1 MLEFSSQRSF
11 GEAALAESRESAAA
25 DEDFAALVRRQSR
38 FVYRVAFSLLRNT
51 HDAEDVTQESF
62 LKIYR
67 LKVYRNDAWRG
78 IEDERAFLARVAWR
92 IAVER
97 IPKRETGAST
107 EPLPCDLATPEQL
120 AVAADRN
127 ASIHRLID
135 ALPEELRQP
144 LVLSAIEE
152 LTSAQVA
159 HVLRIPEGTVR
170 RRVMQARKILREKLN
185 AIAARGTHAKHL

>member
-1 MLEFSSQRSF
+1 MKRMLEFSSHLSF
-11 GEAALAESRESAAA
+11 GEAELAESREAASSNA
-25 DEDFAALVRRQSR
+25 DFSALVRRQSR

-67 LKVYRNDAWRG
+67 NDSWRR

-92 IAVER
+92 IAVDR
-97 IPKRETGAST
+97 IPRRDSVST
-107 EPLPCDLATPEQL
+107 TQEMQSNSATPEQL
-120 AVAADRN
+120 TLNADWN
-127 ASIHRLID
+127 ATVHRLID

-144 LVLSAIEE
+144 LALSAVDE

-159 HVLRIPEGTVR
+159 QVLGVPAGTVR
-170 RRVMQARKILREKLN
+170 RRVMQARQMLKAKLA
-185 AIAARGTHAKHL
+185 AITGRGGYAK